1 MIILEIF
8 RPFLSTKP
16 AHDRDVWSLASLHP
30 DTVFRAS
37 VAQLKRLVLRYSRR
51 LLPSCFSILWH
62 IGMMTLVNA
71 VLMDIADQSWQFY
84 FKLCMVTYGDLFPAF
99 PVSEAIAQGLLMMA
113 INTRGITELEAQKMI
128 QSIRARGGGRTAPV
142 EPTRGFVVDLDL
154 AATDHDAALVSNLVT
169 RFEET
174 TAVAEFIDMNMLNSA
189 TEL

>member
-62 IGMMTLVNA
+62 IGMLTLVNA
-71 VLMDIADQSWQFY
+71 ILMDAADPSWRFY
-84 FKLCMVTYGDLFPAF
+84 FSLCMGGYRDLFPAF
-99 PVSEAIAQGLLMMA
+99 RVTEGIAQSLLMMA
-113 INTRGITELEAQKMI
+113 MSTRGVSEQDAQNVI
-128 QSIRARGGGRTAPV
+128 QDLRSRGGSLPAEV
-142 EPTRGFVVDLDL
+142 LEPTRGFVVDLDL
-154 AATDHDAALVSNLVT
+154 AATDQDAAAVSSLVSK
-169 RFEET
+169 FEET
-174 TAVAEFIDMNMLNSA
+174 TAVVEFIDMSVLNST
-189 TEL
+189 TE